1 MQKCAKNWE
10 NLHNNAF
17 AEKTWKRMQKKFKTW
32 EYMQKTKKVKKDV
45 LNEKI
50 SKSGLKLNKSEK

>member
-1 MQKCAKNWE
+1 MQKCAKSWE

-32 EYMQKTKKVKKDV
+32 EYMQKTEKVKKDV
-45 LNEKI
+45 LNWE
-50 SKSGLKLNKSEK
+50 NKQNWVKTE